1 MDNKEKDNLANMVL
15 APWIQKATALRGEKR
30 FVGGNQF
37 RHSMSTL
44 AVLIDYHYTY
54 DPVLLKA
61 AIVHD
66 LKEDVPETDI
76 RNLQGIDKD
85 SPKVIELM
93 LQVTRNKD
101 EDKSDF
107 LKRIKEHGSTE
118 AKIIKVADRISNM
131 TDLHKG
137 IFDKSFIKNYI
148 YETEHHIL
156 PMAIEVNEGM
166 AFEIGCLIK
175 NRKELINDT
184 DVFYKRSSSCIFCK
198 IADKEAPAT
207 ILYENKKIISFLDIM
222 PVNKG
227 HILISP
233 VNHFESFT
241 EISDEVISEMFS
253 LAKRLDIALRKSEYA
268 YEAVNL
274 FIADGTDAG
283 QEVPHVHLHII
294 PRVKDDGFGL
304 KFPANYSDKPGK
316 EELFNIGKHLKM
328 IFEKSF

>member
-1 MDNKEKDNLANMVL
+1 MDNNEKDNLANMIL
-15 APWIQKATALRGEKR
+15 APWIQKATALCGEKR

-66 LKEDVPETDI
+66 LKEDMPETDI
-76 RNLQGIDKD
+76 RDLQGIDKD

-107 LKRIKEHGSTE
+107 LKRIKEHGSLE

-148 YETEHHIL
+148 YETEKYIYPL
-156 PMAIEVNEGM
+156 AVEVNKGM
-166 AFEIGCLIK
+166 AFEISCLIK
-175 NRKELINDT
+175 SRKELINDT
-184 DVFYKRSSSCIFCK
+184 DVFYKRSDTCVFCK
-198 IADKEAPAT
+198 IANDELPA
-207 ILYENKKIISFLDIM
+207 NIIFKNDRIFSFLDIK

-233 VNHFESFT
+233 VNHFEFFT
-241 EISDEVISEMFS
+241 EVSDEVISEMFS

-274 FIADGTDAG
+274 YMADGTDAG

-294 PRVKDDGFGL
+294 PRVKKDGFGL
-304 KFPANYSDKPGK
+304 KFPANYSDKHDQ
-316 EELFNIGKHLKM
+316 EELLNIGKHLKM